1 MCETVHDASQDA
13 DGTQL
18 IRVRGFPLRVRVTG
32 TGEPLLLLSGLTRPL
47 ESWGSFCERMPGHTI
62 ITFDAPGVGTSRTP
76 VLPLTMLQLSALAA
90 SVLDAVGRPAADVLG
105 FSFGGAV
112 AQQLAASAP
121 YRVRRLVLVSTSCG
135 VGAIPGAR
143 PTLRSLRRPEGAVA
157 WPPVS
162 ALGTLW
168 QSLAI
173 SSWSSIPLLGA
184 ITAPT
189 LVVGGTRDRL
199 VPPANS
205 RLLAQRI
212 RGARLELI
220 DAGHDLQRPVPAG
233 LLACAVAPFLA
244 VGASSAA

>member
-1 MCETVHDASQDA
+1 MHDASQDA

-18 IRVRGFPLRVRVTG
+18 IRVRGYPLRVRVTG
-32 TGEPLLLLSGLTRPL
+32 TGDPLLLLSGLTRPL
-47 ESWGSFCERMPGHTI
+47 ESWASFSERMPGRTL
-62 ITFDAPGVGTSRTP
+62 ITFDAPGVGMSRTP

-90 SVLDAVGRPAADVLG
+90 SVLDAVGHPAADVLG
-105 FSFGGAV
+105 YSFGGAV

-121 YRVRRLVLVSTSCG
+121 HRVRRLMLVSTSCG
-135 VGAIPGAR
+135 VGAIPGAG
-143 PTLRSLRRPEGAVA
+143 PTLRNLRRPEDSAT

-184 ITAPT
+184 IRAPT
-189 LVVGGTRDRL
+189 LVVGGLRDRL

-205 RLLAQRI
+205 TLLAQRI

-220 DAGHDLQRPVPAG
+220 DAGHDLQRPVAAT
-233 LLACAVAPFLA
+233 LLAGTVAPFLA
-244 VGASSAA
+244 VGAPSLA